1 MNHTKLS
8 VRRLLPLLLSICLL
22 LLCCAGCSSNGKKES
37 DTAPGTLPGG
47 LFPGGWVPDTDSA
60 AVAAS
65 TTPAASTAAATTAPT
80 TTAPLATTPAATTPA
95 GPPSAGQQTW
105 QQNPLALS
113 PEEMDRELAGFD
125 YAPYLPVP
133 ENVSRTGA
141 TLDYLYAHHGINHVG
156 GGEKLVSITF
166 SMGIE
171 PGCTGRMLDI
181 LKEKEVPATFLLS
194 LKEYLGSTLDDP
206 EELIRRM
213 IQEGHAIGSHGFTHI
228 HSTMATNR
236 RFLNELLL
244 FQAQIDKT
252 LRYHYPLTLFGA
264 PYETLIE
271 RDIYLCDLMGI
282 HFLGYSYLLSD
293 ENGQSPVYMVLPQ
306 MKQALIPGSI
316 IQMHMSEGNTDAM
329 AEFIDYAKEQ
339 GYRFVLPG
347 Q

>member
-8 VRRLLPLLLSICLL
+8 VRRFLPFFLSLCLL

-47 LFPGGWVPDTDSA
+47 LFPGGWVPDTASA
-60 AVAAS
+60 AAATS

-80 TTAPLATTPAATTPA
+80 TTAPLATTPAASTPSGA
-95 GPPSAGQQTW
+95 SSGLQAW

-113 PEEMDRELAGFD
+113 SEEMDQALAGFD
-125 YAPYLPVP
+125 YAPYLPIP